1 MGKATREDVRI
12 AEAVSA
18 GYDRIRELRKQI
30 NEEFLNIKE
39 LVEQDGQPIWEVQDV
54 EKMRITHNMVL
65 NYELLHAAGNWDT
78 WADSRRR
85 DLK

>member
-65 NYELLHAAGNWDT
+65 NYELLHAAGNWES
-78 WADSRRR
+78 WADYRRR